1 MDNAATHV
9 KAACRSSFDK
19 SIDRAM
25 KKAEPQPADAK
36 SAADRAARLAQALR
50 ANLHRRKAQAR
61 AIDDGADGGE
71 ESAGKPGQ

>member
-1 MDNAATHV
+1 
-9 KAACRSSFDK
+9 
-19 SIDRAM
+19 M

-36 SAADRAARLAQALR
+36 SATDRAARLAQALR
-50 ANLHRRKAQAR
+50 ATPHRRKAQAR